1 MKHFAFLSTLA
12 LLASSFSFSNV
23 KQANEEISWGG
34 LKATPIAYERD
45 YSYEPEASDT
55 FDYNFAYM
63 GLGGTSLDTAS
74 IWDYQRGETSDGK
87 PITVAIIDS
96 GIDIYHED
104 FLLPSAKGKAINSTN
119 VASYSIID
127 PKSCYI
133 YDTSDGYYTSKV
145 KTDVGI
151 LSAYDEG
158 DYDEYDGSYY
168 SHGTATASCVAAN
181 INGSGGFGIAPK
193 ANLLIIK
200 MDFYLTSLDV
210 AIRYAADNGASV
222 INMSLGAYATS
233 FTDGFGD
240 KQEGDSSVA
249 TSLVSALNY
258 AYSKDVVV
266 VAAAGN
272 EKTSVS
278 SYPASNSGVIGVGA
292 LEEKSGTSLSYY
304 SNFNKTGSTSKG
316 DNNVD
321 VVASGTVYTANVPS
335 ANRPSRGTSGT
346 SIADSTYSITNG
358 TSFASPLTAGAIALY
373 RGKYPNKTRTQVMDA
388 LYSSCSDIGS
398 SGWDNKFGH
407 GRVNVASFLD
417 DGIPVEEVSITPSES
432 RLKVGESVTLT
443 ASFLPIDAS
452 EEYKQGLWI
461 SENEEVA
468 TIDEDTGLVSA
479 ISVGTARVG
488 FLTEEGLEAYAT
500 IIVED
505 DGIKLT
511 SISLESYP
519 KTTFFKGEL
528 DKSKVVIRGTYEDN
542 STRLL
547 SGASIILNGDTSTIG
562 YKRVDVSF
570 GGFTTS
576 FNTFVTNKDAP
587 REEITTIGEE
597 VAYSRSSGDYFK
609 SSGET
614 LTLKNED
621 KSKSINITL
630 DTDTTYFGYFGNEKT
645 SQIGSNSKPATYVK
659 LTIKNYVGTINKI
672 AIGTRFNTNSTLSI
686 KVGNVDFSSNGS
698 TTIKGSNTLN
708 TYEFSGSSS
717 GDIVISYDIG
727 SKAAYFDDI
736 AITTAG
742 NVSYSWSEKEQ
753 ASSFISYL
761 KTFVGSCAVN
771 FASRDEVKNLID
783 EYNYLLKGAKED
795 PIFNEVFNDNGYEV
809 NAMEKLK
816 MMVSQYN
823 SSLQE
828 GESSL
833 SLTLPNETIFAGNG
847 LNSGIVSINSSNLL
861 LMIAIG
867 LSSVAIVSFLIACYR
882 KKATK

>member
-1 MKHFAFLSTLA
+1 MKHFALFSTLA

-23 KQANEEISWGG
+23 KQTNKEISWGG
-34 LKATPIAYERD
+34 LKATPVAYERD
-45 YSYEPEASDT
+45 YALEPEAKNA

-63 GLGGTSLDTAS
+63 GLGGTSLDSAS
-74 IWDYQRGETSDGK
+74 IWDYQRGETSEGK
-87 PITVAIIDS
+87 PVTVAIIDS

-104 FLLPSAKGKAINSTN
+104 FLSPSAKGKAINSTN

-145 KTDVGI
+145 KTEVGI
-151 LSAYDEG
+151 LNAYDEG
-158 DYDEYDGSYY
+158 DLEDDGSYY

-222 INMSLGAYATS
+222 INMSLGAYATN

-240 KQEGDSSVA
+240 KQEGDASVA

-316 DNNVD
+316 NNNVD

-335 ANRPSRGTSGT
+335 TNRPSRGDGGT
-346 SIADSTYSITNG
+346 SIADSTYFTTNG

-373 RGKYPNKTRTQVMDA
+373 RGKYPSKTRTQVMDA

-398 SGWDNKFGH
+398 SGWDNKFGY

-432 RLKVGESVTLT
+432 RLKVGESITLT
-443 ASFLPIDAS
+443 ASFSPIDAS

-468 TIDEDTGLVSA
+468 TIDENTGLVSA

-528 DKSKVVIRGTYEDN
+528 DKSKVVLRGTYEDN

-562 YKRVDVSF
+562 YKKVDVSF

-597 VAYSRSSGDYFK
+597 ATYSRSSGAYFK

-614 LTLKNED
+614 LTLSNGD
-621 KSKSINITL
+621 KSKTIDITL
-630 DTDTTYFGYFGNEKT
+630 DTDTTYFGYFNNENT
-645 SQIGSNSKPATYVK
+645 SQIGSNKQPATYVK

-698 TTIKGSNTLN
+698 TSIKGSNTLN
-708 TYEFSGSSS
+708 TYEFNGSSS
-717 GDIVISYDIG
+717 GDIVISYAVG
-727 SKAAYFDDI
+727 SKAVYFDDI

-771 FASRDEVKNLID
+771 FVSRDEVKNLIN

-795 PIFNEVFNDNGYEV
+795 PMFNETFNDNGYEV

-833 SLTLPNETIFAGNG
+833 SLSLPNETIFAGNSLTG
-847 LNSGIVSINSSNLL
+847 NIPSINSNNILL
-861 LMIAIG
+861 IIVIG
-867 LSSVAIVSFLIACYR
+867 LSSVAIASFLIVYY
-882 KKATK
+882 KKKTTK

>member
-1 MKHFAFLSTLA
+1 MKHFALFSTIA

-23 KQANEEISWGG
+23 KQTNEEVCWGG
-34 LKATPIAYERD
+34 LKATPVAYERD
-45 YSYEPEASDT
+45 YALEPEAKNA

-63 GLGGTSLDTAS
+63 GLGGTSLDSAS
-74 IWDYQRGETSDGK
+74 IWDYQRGETSEGK

-104 FLLPSAKGKAINSTN
+104 FLSPSAKGKAINSTN

-151 LSAYDEG
+151 LNAYDEG
-158 DYDEYDGSYY
+158 DLEDDGSYY

-222 INMSLGAYATS
+222 INMSLGAYATN

-240 KQEGDSSVA
+240 KQEGDSLTA

-278 SYPASNSGVIGVGA
+278 SYPASNNGVIGVGA

-316 DNNVD
+316 NNNVD

-335 ANRPSRGTSGT
+335 TNRPSRGASGT
-346 SIADSTYSITNG
+346 SIADSTYFTTNG

-398 SGWDNKFGH
+398 SGWDNKFGY
-407 GRVNVASFLD
+407 GRVNVTSFLD
-417 DGIPVEEVSITPSES
+417 DGILAEEVSITPSES
-432 RLKVGESVTLT
+432 RLKIGESVTLT

-528 DKSKVVIRGTYEDN
+528 DKSKVVLRGTYEDN

-587 REEITTIGEE
+587 REEITIIGEE
-597 VAYSRSSGDYFK
+597 VSYSRSSGDYFA

-614 LTLKNED
+614 LTLSNGD
-621 KSKSINITL
+621 KSKSIDITL
-630 DTDTTYFGYFGNEKT
+630 DTDAGYIQGGNDGT
-645 SQIGSNSKPATYVK
+645 CQIGSKKKPATYIN
-659 LTIKNYVGTINKI
+659 LTIENYEGTINKV
-672 AIGTRFNTNSTLSI
+672 AVGAKLNTDSTISI
-686 KVGNVDFSSNGS
+686 KVGNVDFSCNGS
-698 TTIKGSNTLN
+698 TKVKGSDTLT

-717 GDIVISYDIG
+717 GDILISYDIG

-771 FASRDEVKNLID
+771 FVSRDEVKNLIN

-795 PIFNEVFNDNGYEV
+795 PIFNETFNDNGYEV

-833 SLTLPNETIFAGNG
+833 SLALPNETTFAGNS
-847 LNSGIVSINSSNLL
+847 LVSNIPSINSNNLL
-861 LMIAIG
+861 LIIVIG
-867 LSSVAIVSFLIACYR
+867 LSSVAIASFLIVYYK